1 MIYENND
8 FKFFKEFKVN
18 IDAKKNEEVI
28 IKLPEYF
35 DHFYDENIKRI
46 KEYVFCKKID
56 YIILG
61 FKSSVNTKENFCKM
75 LEEMEI
81 YIKKICERY
90 KVVYIIGI
98 SKGGIINCLLYNKL
112 IENNNI
118 NNIKLVN
125 ISTPYKGTIFA
136 DPKALKKRL
145 EERKIPFRKKIYNT
159 YIKIFDG
166 NFPDQM
172 IQQNSEI
179 LNEVKYNSKIIN
191 VVAKATFSCFL
202 KDLFLLNIE
211 SVLLYLIDKVLRIK
225 GDGIVSIDSQMRNY
239 KKDVKINATHKTAY
253 NVAIKEIIKW

>member
-1 MIYENND
+1 MIYENKN

-18 IDAKKNEEVI
+18 TDIKENDKEVI

-35 DHFYDENIKRI
+35 DHFYDENSQRI
-46 KEYVFCKKID
+46 KDYVFCKKFD

-75 LEEMEI
+75 LEEIEI

-118 NNIKLVN
+118 KFVN
-125 ISTPYKGTIFA
+125 ISTPYKETIFA
-136 DPKALKKRL
+136 DPQAVKKRL
-145 EERKIPFRKKIYNT
+145 EERKIPFKKQIYNT
-159 YIKIFDG
+159 YIKIYDG

-172 IQQNSEI
+172 IQENSEI
-179 LNEVKYNSKIIN
+179 LNELKYNSKIIN
-191 VVAKATFSCFL
+191 VVAKATFISFL
-202 KDLFLLNIE
+202 KDIFLLNVE
-211 SVLLYLIDKVLRIK
+211 SVLLYLIDKVLKIK
-225 GDGIVSIDSQMRNY
+225 GDGIVPIDSQIRNY
-239 KKDVKINATHKTAY
+239 KEDIQIKATHKTAY
-253 NVAIKEIIKW
+253 SVAIKKIVK